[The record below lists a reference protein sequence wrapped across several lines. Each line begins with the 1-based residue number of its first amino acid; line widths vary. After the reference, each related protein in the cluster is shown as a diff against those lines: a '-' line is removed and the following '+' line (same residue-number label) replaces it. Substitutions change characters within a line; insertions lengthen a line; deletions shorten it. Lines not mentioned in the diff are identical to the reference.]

1 MSMPYSS
8 APRRKVR
15 YSRGTGPLLRPLRVR
30 SGSAICMLAPCAI
43 RWISVARATH
53 EVRDVE
59 DERDASV
66 AHDGGA
72 RDAGHLAVVRFEVLD
87 DDLVLAD
94 QLVHEQRDALA
105 LGLHHDDGRVA
116 PGGLL
121 RAGHGEEVLQR
132 HDGKELVAHLE
143 DLVHAPDA
151 ADHGR
156 FQ

>member
-1 MSMPYSS
+1 MITTVNSLYSASPSPNLMRRSMIGTMTPRRLMTPLMKLGVFAIRVGFSYPRISCTLRMSMPYSS

-15 YSRGTGPLLRPLRVR
+15 YSRGTGPLLRPFRVR

-72 RDAGHLAVVRFEVLD
+72 RDAGHLA
-87 DDLVLAD
+87 
-94 QLVHEQRDALA
+94 
-105 LGLHHDDGRVA
+105 
-116 PGGLL
+116 
-121 RAGHGEEVLQR
+121 
-132 HDGKELVAHLE
+132 
-143 DLVHAPDA
+143 
-151 ADHGR
+151 
-156 FQ
+156 